1 LVRISDLHSEGRRFE
16 SYTAHQTLRSKV
28 CPEEHSDEGQHRKM
42 QDWVLYIIQC
52 KDASLYTGITTDID
66 KRIKRHNEGR
76 ATKYT
81 RIRKPVKLVYTEL
94 CDTECKARQRE
105 IEVKKFPRKKKFELI
120 NNQEGFDL

>member
-1 LVRISDLHSEGRRFE
+1 
-16 SYTAHQTLRSKV
+16 
-28 CPEEHSDEGQHRKM
+28 M

-52 KDASLYTGITTDID
+52 KDASLYTGITTDIE

-94 CDTECKARQRE
+94 CTTECRARQRE
-105 IEVKKFPRKKKFELI
+105 IEVKKLSRKNKFVLI
-120 NNQEGFDL
+120 NTKPFPSHS